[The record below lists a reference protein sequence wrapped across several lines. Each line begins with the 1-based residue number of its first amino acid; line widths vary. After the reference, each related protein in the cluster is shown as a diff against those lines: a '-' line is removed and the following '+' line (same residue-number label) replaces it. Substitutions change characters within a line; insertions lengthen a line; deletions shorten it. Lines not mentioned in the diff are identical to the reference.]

1 MVVGIEAWLPDLYLP
16 KVGAGPG
23 SRCEPEQVVET
34 GACLES
40 KVGIGPESPCQLEV
54 VVVDTGTWMESGV
67 EVEPGSSCE
76 PKMMVENEARFEPRV
91 GIGPGSPRELD
102 VVVEI
107 GV

>member
-1 MVVGIEAWLPDLYLP
+1 MVHEIEAWFE
-16 KVGAGPG
+16 PG
-23 SRCEPEQVVET
+23 
-34 GACLES
+34 
-40 KVGIGPESPCQLEV
+40 VGIGLRSPCKLEI

-76 PKMMVENEARFEPRV
+76 PKVMVENEARFEPRV
-91 GIGPGSPRELD
+91 GIGPGSPCELE